1 MHPLFLASSVFPWC
15 PSSCPLHYRKAFGYY
30 DTAALCPACWHSRT
44 SARVMQF
51 QSSLIPTENVL
62 APRSCLLYAG
72 WSCEAV
78 LNTDLLAE
86 ATTLPFWP
94 WRHSQFRH
102 FPLTTLQTQV
112 SLVSIGHRIRSLSAF
127 WLADWGLC
135 QWASHPQQ
143 CHCWTQATLSS
154 YHCLN
159 MALHEQHFLPLEG
172 AQVPAGPRA

>member
-15 PSSCPLHYRKAFGYY
+15 PSPCPLHYRKAFDYY
-30 DTAALCPACWHSRT
+30 DTAALSPACWHSRIPF
-44 SARVMQF
+44 RVKRCE
-51 QSSLIPTENVL
+51 SSLIPTENVL

-127 WLADWGLC
+127 WLADRILC
-135 QWASHPQQ
+135 QWASHLKK
-143 CHCWTQATLSS
+143 CRFLTQATPSS
-154 YHCLN
+154 CHCSNTTLN
-159 MALHEQHFLPLEG
+159 E
-172 AQVPAGPRA
+172 

>member
-1 MHPLFLASSVFPWC
+1 M
-15 PSSCPLHYRKAFGYY
+15 
-30 DTAALCPACWHSRT
+30 
-44 SARVMQF
+44 
-51 QSSLIPTENVL
+51 
-62 APRSCLLYAG
+62 
-72 WSCEAV
+72 
-78 LNTDLLAE
+78 

-172 AQVPAGPRA
+172 AQLLTDPAAFLSWVQGVVFESTYKLQPHPGQISYFDLDAQRLRKYQGSAVTTSTEPTPSIPTTPHLFKQIRTMYSSG